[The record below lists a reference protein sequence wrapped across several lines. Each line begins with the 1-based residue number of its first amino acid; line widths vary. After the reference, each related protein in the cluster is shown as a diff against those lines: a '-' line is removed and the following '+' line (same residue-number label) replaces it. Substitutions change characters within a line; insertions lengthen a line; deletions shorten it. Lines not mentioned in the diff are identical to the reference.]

1 MPGTRST
8 TFRALIAIASAPL
21 ALALALSAP
30 APATPGAPCEE
41 VVYVGVC
48 VPVGGPQGPVVQHPN
63 GEYALTPD
71 ASSNANSIG

>member
-41 VVYVGVC
+41 VIYVGVC
-48 VPVGGPQGPVVQHPN
+48 VPVGGQQGPAVQHPN
-63 GEYALTPD
+63 GEYAVTPD
-71 ASSNANSIG
+71 VSSNANSIG

>member
-1 MPGTRST
+1 MPGMRST
-8 TFRALIAIASAPL
+8 TFRALIAIASAP
-21 ALALALSAP
+21 LALALSAP